1 MTKSTDKLIDNL
13 AGKLAPMPA
22 RLLEQQIAAASAIG
36 AFVVLLLVIGVVGL
50 RADLSTATA
59 FGHFWAK
66 LGYTVSIAVIAL
78 VAAKQLARPEN
89 SKAQLAVIAVPVGA
103 LVVLAALEWFGASAS
118 QRNSLLFGVS
128 WRECPVLIV
137 GLSLPL
143 LGFMLRVFSGFAPQ
157 RPGLTGATVGLAAGA
172 ATAALYSLHCP
183 EAAMTFLLI
192 WYSLGI
198 AIVSALGAL
207 IGSRILR
214 W

>member
-1 MTKSTDKLIDNL
+1 
-13 AGKLAPMPA
+13 MPA
-22 RLLEQQIAAASAIG
+22 RLLERRIASASAIG
-36 AFVVLLLVIGVVGL
+36 AFVVLLLVISVVGL
-50 RADLSTATA
+50 RSDLSTATA

-66 LGYTVSIAVIAL
+66 LGYTMSIAVIAL
-78 VAAKQLARPEN
+78 FAARRLARPEN
-89 SKAQLAVIAVPVGA
+89 SKAQLAALIVPIGT
-103 LVVLAALEWFGASAS
+103 VVLLAAVEWFGASAS

-143 LGFMLRVFSGFAPQ
+143 LGLMLRVFSGFAPQ
-157 RPGLTGATVGLAAGA
+157 RPGLTGAFIGLAAGA

-207 IGSRILR
+207 IGARVLR